1 MADKDTAEMTNPEL
15 IQEITAR
22 AHVRTRKSLV
32 EFSREDLLRLLTCTK
47 GYQDNHETDRWYT

>member
-1 MADKDTAEMTNPEL
+1 MADKDTAEMTKPEL

-32 EFSREDLLRLLTCTK
+32 EFSREDLLRLLTCIK
-47 GYQDNHETDRWYT
+47 GYQNRRESDRWYA